1 MDSIQATYQS
11 PVRRTMSAAVVLSL
25 LLHVGAAGLL
35 SWTGTHDLSETAS
48 AGQISQ
54 LDAFQAFKDP
64 QSEPVPEPP
73 KPEPPKP
80 KVVEVEKP
88 APQPPEMEPERVR
101 LGIDES
107 TAKTETW
114 KGAAKAT
121 EHMAV
126 KSEVDQPAL
135 AISPG
140 APGNADPGISDS
152 GAAASPA
159 ATMGPPAPSETAV
172 ETPPAS
178 AEQAATPETAEAQN
192 KPMQLE
198 PRQDQPIQPDLK
210 KPLPVQPEAQQ
221 VEPKQPIP
229 APAGTGPLEM
239 GPLQEKDLQPLP
251 EQPKPQQEKDQQ
263 LKPMQP
269 TDEQTHLVLEDPKEP
284 VPAKE
289 AKEAPKEEP
298 KDKTTPQKA
307 ASGQAAQG
315 APGVRANSPDAQ
327 PGQKAEEES
336 AAASVTESLVYKP
349 GQPLAGKGLKVNT
362 VSPRWG
368 VTTMLTSSPKNT
380 VIRITF
386 GRNGKVLKAV
396 FVDSGTGFEDVDGP
410 LLDAVYRWTAKGEV
424 LEKIPADKPQAGLN
438 FDIKFLMHGGR

>member
-1 MDSIQATYQS
+1 MDSIQATYHA
-11 PVRRTMSAAVVLSL
+11 PVRRTLSAAVVISL
-25 LLHVGAAGLL
+25 LLHAGAAGLL
-35 SWTGTHDLSETAS
+35 SWTGTHDLSATAS

-54 LDAFQAFKDP
+54 LDAFQAFKSP
-64 QSEPVPEPP
+64 EPEPTPEPP
-73 KPEPPKP
+73 KPEPPK
-80 KVVEVEKP
+80 VEEVKP
-88 APQPPEMEPERVR
+88 PPAPPEMEQERVR

-107 TAKTETW
+107 SAKTETW
-114 KGAAKAT
+114 KGSAKAT
-121 EHMAV
+121 EHSAA

-140 APGNADPGISDS
+140 APGPSDPGISDT
-152 GAAASPA
+152 GAAASQA
-159 ATMGPPAPSETAV
+159 AMMGPPAPSETV
-172 ETPPAS
+172 ETPAS
-178 AEQAATPETAEAQN
+178 AEQAATPETAEAQP

-198 PRQDQPIQPDLK
+198 PRQDQAIQPEPK
-210 KPLPVQPEAQQ
+210 QPLPLQPEAQQ

-229 APAGTGPLEM
+229 APAGTGALEM
-239 GPLQEKDLQPLP
+239 GPVQDKDIQPLP
-251 EQPKPQQEKDQQ
+251 EQPKPLQEKDQQ
-263 LKPMQP
+263 LKPVQP
-269 TDEQTHLVLEDPKEP
+269 RDVQTHPVIEEPKEP
-284 VPAKE
+284 MPAQE
-289 AKEAPKEEP
+289 PRDAPKEQP
-298 KDKTTPQKA
+298 KDKTTPQQA

-336 AAASVTESLVYKP
+336 AAASVTESLVYRP

-362 VSPRWG
+362 VTPRYG
-368 VTTMLTSSPKNT
+368 VTTQLTTSPKNT

-386 GRNGKVLKAV
+386 GRNGKVIRAV
-396 FVDSGTGFEDVDGP
+396 FMDSGTGFEDVDGP